1 MLAYSSENN
10 GYKGIGYLAT
20 WDLKDYEY
28 VRKLFQTI
36 RNTRSGELATNFNDR
51 LERVW
56 NDHFIGNWFE
66 PIEVV
71 RGGNRIVNDGLVRV
85 AEMITGQSSAL
96 WTHLAVGN
104 GSSPVSMSDSFL
116 QSEIERVALGTDGFQ
131 QPAGSV
137 LRYGGFFSPS
147 VNSSLISEA
156 GVFDDPTEGIMM
168 FRTVY
173 ASPINH
179 VVNVDFFSVSHSIY
193 QVSV

>member
-1 MLAYSSENN
+1 MYSAEAK
-10 GYKGIGYLAT
+10 GYQGIGYLAT
-20 WDLKDYEY
+20 WDLKDYDY
-28 VRKLFQTI
+28 VRNWFRTI
-36 RNTRSGELATNFNDR
+36 RAMKNGALASDFSIK

-56 NDHFIGNWFE
+56 NDQTTDIE

-71 RGGNRIVNDGLVRV
+71 QGRNRIVNDGLVRV
-85 AEMITGQSSAL
+85 AELITGSSSSL

-104 GSSPVSMSDSFL
+104 GISPVSMSDSFL

-131 QPAGSV
+131 TPAGSV

-147 VNSSLISEA
+147 VNTSLISEA
-156 GVFDDPTEGIMM
+156 GVFDDPTEGIMF

-173 ASPINH
+173 TTPINH
-179 VVNVDFFSVSHSIY
+179 VVNVDFFSVAHSIY